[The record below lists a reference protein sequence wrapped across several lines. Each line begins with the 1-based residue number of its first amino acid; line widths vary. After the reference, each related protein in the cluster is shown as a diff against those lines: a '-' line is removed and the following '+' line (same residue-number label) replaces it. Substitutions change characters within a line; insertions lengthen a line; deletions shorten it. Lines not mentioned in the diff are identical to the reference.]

1 MVPNA
6 EGQSRRSYP
15 KSTGKK
21 DGEDRS
27 QVEEEGE
34 PKLKACNCTALA
46 GHLSLP
52 SQGSEFQ
59 FIPSEDEDHL
69 SG

>member
-27 QVEEEGE
+27 QVEQEGGA
-34 PKLKACNCTALA
+34 KLDGL
-46 GHLSLP
+46 
-52 SQGSEFQ
+52 
-59 FIPSEDEDHL
+59 
-69 SG
+69 